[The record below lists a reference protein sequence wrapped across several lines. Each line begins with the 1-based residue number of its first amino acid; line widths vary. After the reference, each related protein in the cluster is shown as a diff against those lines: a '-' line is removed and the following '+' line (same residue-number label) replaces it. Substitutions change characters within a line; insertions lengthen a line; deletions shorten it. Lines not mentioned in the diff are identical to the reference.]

1 MQYPWP
7 IVYSDAVLQEAIEI
21 ALGYLELT
29 GQAFAYSEIQ
39 QVCAHYHHGAGAQST
54 VLSWRMTPSLLL
66 KKTGF
71 STARN
76 AIVLSEG
83 FLRCAEAISVK
94 V

>member
-39 QVCAHYHHGAGAQST
+39 QVCAHYHLA
-54 VLSWRMTPSLLL
+54 VM
-66 KKTGF
+66 
-71 STARN
+71 ARGHK
-76 AIVLSEG
+76 APY
-83 FLRCAEAISVK
+83 
-94 V
+94 